1 MKKILLLLTVLA
13 MFGSSVRAQS
23 DAGQQLQNNGFEQW
37 TTETSWKSW
46 GVTHT
51 ANAPTH
57 WHSICTATGSLVGT
71 ARDEGFVTRSTDKHG
86 GSYSVKL
93 TSITKYVVVT
103 ANGSLTSGRFHAG
116 STSASAPSNCTYTS
130 TESGYQAS
138 ITAYPDSVYIW
149 AKTKNTNFSAHM
161 KLVLHNNVAASN
173 NAICQD
179 PNPSGNDNG
188 VVGTS
193 AADNQ
198 AKVVATA
205 TNSSISSTSWTQIKA
220 PFVYTSNN
228 TTPSYMLVTLSTN
241 ATAGGGSA
249 GDWVLFDDIVLIY
262 NTRLASITVNNSA
275 LAGFNPNTN
284 TYNYGEISAT
294 DLASLDISASCQS
307 AHASASVTHS
317 PTVHAPYATIRVEH
331 LNQET
336 TVYRD
341 YTINFTIVAGCETT
355 YGVDEKTACGS
366 YTWHGTTYTESTNTP
381 TYTLQNV
388 AGCDSIVTLHL
399 TINQPTTGDTNAVAC
414 GSYTW
419 HGTTYT
425 ASTDEPTYTLQN
437 AAGCDSIVTLHL
449 TINQPTT
456 GDTNAVACGNFVWN
470 GNTYNQSG
478 EYSKTVT
485 NTAGCDS
492 TVTLHLTINNPL
504 HASETKSACGSYT
517 WNGTTYSQSGNYTYS
532 HQDANGCTQGDRL
545 EERRGRAKRRAR
557 GAAGR

>member
-1 MKKILLLLTVLA
+1 MKKILLLLTILA
-13 MFGSSVRAQS
+13 SLCTVAWAQGV
-23 DAGQQLQNNGFEQW
+23 GQQLPNNGFEQW

-57 WHSICTATGSLVGT
+57 WHSINTATGSLVGS

-130 TESGYQAS
+130 TESGYQTS

-179 PNPSGNDNG
+179 PNPSDNDNG
-188 VVGTS
+188 VVATS
-193 AADNQ
+193 AAVNQ

-205 TNSSISSTSWTQIKA
+205 TNSSISSTAWTQIKV

-228 TTPSYMLVTLSTN
+228 TPPSYMLVTLSTN

-294 DLASLDISASCQS
+294 DLSSLDISASCQS
-307 AHASASVTHS
+307 AHASASVTHY
-317 PTVHAPYATIRVEH
+317 PTVNEPYATIRVAH

-381 TYTLQNV
+381 TNTWQNG
-388 AGCDSIVTLHL
+388 AGS
-399 TINQPTTGDTNAVAC
+399 
-414 GSYTW
+414 
-419 HGTTYT
+419 
-425 ASTDEPTYTLQN
+425 
-437 AAGCDSIVTLHL
+437 
-449 TINQPTT
+449 
-456 GDTNAVACGNFVWN
+456 
-470 GNTYNQSG
+470 
-478 EYSKTVT
+478 
-485 NTAGCDS
+485 DS
-492 TVTLHLTINNPL
+492 TVPPPPT
-504 HASETKSACGSYT
+504 
-517 WNGTTYSQSGNYTYS
+517 
-532 HQDANGCTQGDRL
+532 
-545 EERRGRAKRRAR
+545 
-557 GAAGR
+557 